1 MSQSIRVFISYSHD
15 DDAHREFVL
24 RLANRLRA
32 EGIESWIDQ
41 YVQGSPP
48 ETWQRWMEKQIEQA
62 DFVLMVCTPLY
73 LKRFRGE
80 DREGG
85 RGVNFESVLIAQI
98 LYDNYYYNPKFI
110 PVIPESG
117 SFEHVPL
124 RLKGYNTYQLFRDYE
139 SLYRLLTTQ
148 PAITVPP
155 VGQTVRLPEKTL
167 SSSPPVRADE
177 TAYLETL
184 LQQRQILFADQTY
197 TTLAGEFQQ
206 DRQLMPDECM
216 PASFLFEAH
225 LNGREELRECHSKP
239 EKHDDLLEA
248 FARHKRLALLGEPGT
263 GKTFSLW
270 RIAAEQARK
279 ALDNATTL
287 LPVVIPL
294 NRWTDE
300 RQPLHEFVLEQMG
313 GLSYRYDELRRAGRL
328 LPLLDA
334 LNEIPFEQ
342 RKVKLDQV
350 KAFVN
355 QTCFNHLLLTCR
367 ERDYTGKLEQDM
379 DRLTIEPLDPL
390 RIRLFLRNYFA
401 YFNQRQPGGF
411 LPDVAD
417 SLFWQLAGNEKLSEV
432 WQVWEATG
440 ASFEQ
445 FWTAEDIPKE
455 NPNVYEK
462 TSGEH
467 DRVWTECRHDPRS
480 LMKLAENPYL
490 LSLITTIYIRDKELP
505 RSRIGL
511 FDRFT
516 QDLLVREEVAK
527 AKSRESVPERHVML
541 EALKQLA
548 WRLQRHIG
556 LQEEAR
562 TTLPKEDAAKIM
574 GHRDLLEFAAS
585 ASLLELTR
593 DSVRFSHQLLQE
605 FFTAQ
610 RFGEER
616 AKGLQASEFWPVERW
631 WEPSGWEEATKMA
644 FGYAEE
650 PEAFLQWLAAG
661 NPKLAYEIA
670 DEQKL
675 LNQELFIAFRDQW
688 RQVITDIERYPDPR
702 ERHAIS
708 TLLAKFGWDNRP
720 SIGLNVAGLP
730 DIDWVEIPAGEFT
743 YQDGERLSL
752 PIYKMSIYPVT
763 NAQFQVF
770 VADGGYEN
778 DEWWQDL
785 QKPDSLPSHSWTE
798 GNRPVESVSWYD
810 AMAFCRWLSKKLDL
824 DIRLP
829 TEEQWE
835 KAARGTDG
843 REYPWGNGY
852 KTGYANINETYGEA
866 GIYNLQET
874 SAVGIYPQGQSPYGL
889 MDMSGNVWEWCLN
902 KYHEP
907 QITTADVS
915 GGVRVVRGG
924 AWNYATEYCRSSS
937 RLDAHPLYRSYNLGF
952 RLLCCF
958 PH

>member
-1 MSQSIRVFISYSHD
+1 MSQPIRVFISYSHD

-24 RLANRLRA
+24 RLANRLRE
-32 EGIESWIDQ
+32 EGVESWIDQ

-48 ETWQRWMEKQIEQA
+48 ETWQCWMEKQIEQA

-239 EKHDDLLEA
+239 EKHDDLLMA
-248 FARHKRLALLGEPGT
+248 FTRYKRLALLGEPGT

-379 DRLTIEPLDPL
+379 DRLTIEPLDPP
-390 RIRLFLRNYFA
+390 RIHQFLHNYFA
-401 YFNQRQPGGF
+401 YFEQQRPGEF
-411 LPDVAD
+411 ETDMAD
-417 SLFWQLAGNEKLSEV
+417 KLFWQLAGGEPVKQTWERWQQQGKGTHWQDFWEMKAIPEDWESEIR
-432 WQVWEATG
+432 W
-440 ASFEQ
+440 S
-445 FWTAEDIPKE
+445 
-455 NPNVYEK
+455 
-462 TSGEH
+462 
-467 DRVWTECRHDPRS
+467 DRDRKQQLDDPRS
-480 LMKLAENPYL
+480 LLKLAANPYL
-490 LSLITTIYIRDKELP
+490 LFLITTLYARYRELP
-505 RSRIGL
+505 KSRIDL
-511 FDRFT
+511 FGRFVKV
-516 QDLLVREEVAK
+516 LLEREEVEK
-527 AKSRESVPERHVML
+527 AKCREYIPKREEML
-541 EALKQLA
+541 HELKQLA
-548 WRLQRHIG
+548 WQLQSRTG
-556 LQEEAR
+556 DLKEAR
-562 TTLPKEDAAKIM
+562 TVLQRIEAVQTMPEP
-574 GHRDLLEFAAS
+574 RLEFAAA
-585 ASLLELTR
+585 ASLLELTHNT
-593 DSVRFSHQLLQE
+593 VRFSHQLLQE

-610 RFGEER
+610 RFKEER
-616 AKGLQASEFWPVERW
+616 EAGLKACNIWPADSW
-631 WEPSGWEEATKMA
+631 WEPKGWEEAA
-644 FGYAEE
+644 RLAAEY
-650 PEAFLQWLAAG
+650 EADPVPFLQWLAAG

-730 DIDWVEIPAGEFT
+730 DIDWVEIPAGEFI

-752 PIYKMSIYPVT
+752 PTYKMSRYPVT
-763 NAQFQVF
+763 NTQFQAF

-778 DEWWQDL
+778 SEWWEGVEDL
-785 QKPDSLPSHSWTE
+785 YLYSSPDHAWIE
-798 GNRPVESVSWYD
+798 GNRPVERVSWFE
-810 AMAFCRWLSKKLDL
+810 AIAFCRWLSRKTGL

-829 TEEQWE
+829 TEHQWE
-835 KAARGTDG
+835 KASRGMDG
-843 REYPWGNGY
+843 YKYPWGLEFTSDLCN
-852 KTGYANINETYGEA
+852 AE
-866 GIYNLQET
+866 YNLGET
-874 SAVGIYPQGQSPYGL
+874 SAVGIHLYDQSPYGL
-889 MDMSGNVWEWCLN
+889 MDMAGNLCEWCLN
-902 KYHEP
+902 TYDQPEIICTGLCGDSP
-907 QITTADVS
+907 VI
-915 GGVRVVRGG
+915 RGG
-924 AWNYATEYCRSSS
+924 SWNKSAENTRCTIRNMVFPDDY
-937 RLDAHPLYRSYNLGF
+937 LNILGF
-952 RLLCCF
+952 RLCLL